1 MATYWS
7 SWRRTGPQSGNVPR
21 RATRLIASAECG
33 PQRPGSRFPRHG
45 TCHIEA
51 LWGGETLVKVVTAA
65 QAARAST
72 GKKILSNLLK
82 HDFPKNISSIV
93 EAKRLGK
100 HDDNSIR
107 IHIAQGGC
115 GYEVLRFF
123 SLVPLHGRL

>member
-1 MATYWS
+1 LIPQWVGSEPVRAE
-7 SWRRTGPQSGNVPR
+7 RRQVDR
-21 RATRLIASAECG
+21 RQAVLLDR
-33 PQRPGSRFPRHG
+33 
-45 TCHIEA
+45 
-51 LWGGETLVKVVTAA
+51 GGETLVKVVTAA